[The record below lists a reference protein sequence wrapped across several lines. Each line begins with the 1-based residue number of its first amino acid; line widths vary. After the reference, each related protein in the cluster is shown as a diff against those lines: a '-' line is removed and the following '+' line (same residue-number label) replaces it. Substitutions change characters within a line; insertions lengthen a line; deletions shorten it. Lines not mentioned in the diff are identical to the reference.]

1 MDVTELRNAAT
12 LAEALSIARY
22 KQIRLTLTPRGIAID
37 GMLLRADDVVVEEY
51 RAEQPWAE
59 FDAEAGTLEAL
70 IRGVDR
76 KLVAQWRT
84 AEPVE
89 EP

>member
-1 MDVTELRNAAT
+1 MNVTELMNAAT

-59 FDAEAGTLEAL
+59 VGTGTLEAL
-70 IRGVDR
+70 IRSVDR
-76 KLVAQWRT
+76 KMVSQWRN